1 MKTTLGI
8 SYLLAFIL
16 AFSAF
21 SYSQN
26 VADAL
31 LLPDSLVG
39 KLKEFRKADYQRA
52 EALDACIEFFYEE
65 EKIEDAAPYINE
77 LEQLANELND
87 RYWLAKSDY
96 YQGLYA
102 YASSDVEKAFM
113 RFGQA
118 QRTAETMQENEFSQ
132 TLLARIFLAK
142 SAAYMSVDLL
152 TEAYESIE
160 KGLNIV
166 DQYDLRKFR
175 NRLINNKA
183 SLSYSLGHFEE
194 SLSLVKTLH
203 DETMDSKW
211 LKNIAD
217 IYCELGFCDS
227 ALILIDSICTTFQ
240 FGEEKAD
247 ALLTKSFILNHMQNW
262 EKSKYCL
269 DEAQEMLPNDNGLL
283 WGLFHLRLAEVY
295 MGENLFQ
302 KAFQEIDSALVVA
315 INIGNSG
322 LECACL
328 QKKSYI
334 LRNLGD
340 CQAALECLDSF
351 LVRYDTILARNDHEK
366 IAIMRYQH
374 DFDKMKQQYE
384 SEQALLRLRQKSII
398 VVAIILVL
406 FAAAFAFIL
415 WKNKKAKE
423 ASLKSELDYRNRE
436 ITSKTLNQNQLN
448 ETLDDVIQNLTHLMN
463 NPRGDENT
471 LPSVI
476 HKLKGLLDDGSKK
489 EFDYYFVEVHPDFYT
504 KLKTDFPKL
513 TQNELRL
520 CALIKANLNIKD
532 IANLNN
538 VSIDSVKSSRK
549 RLRKSL
555 GISNPKID
563 LAEFL
568 SKY

>member
-1 MKTTLGI
+1 MKTTLCI

-194 SLSLVKTLH
+194 SLSLMKTLH
-203 DETMDSKW
+203 GETMDSKW

-217 IYCELGFCDS
+217 LYCELGSCDS
-227 ALILIDSICTTFQ
+227 ALILIDSVFATLQ
-240 FGEEKAD
+240 AGEKKAD
-247 ALLTKSFILNHMQNW
+247 VLLTKSFILNRLENW
-262 EKSKYCL
+262 EESELCL
-269 DEAQEMLPNDNGLL
+269 DEAREMLCSDSPLWTLL
-283 WGLFHLRLAEVY
+283 YMRLAEVHI
-295 MGENLFQ
+295 GENRFQ
-302 KAFQEIDSALVVA
+302 DALQEINAALA
-315 INIGNSG
+315 TENSNIKNVG

-328 QKKSYI
+328 QKKTYI

-340 CQAALECLDSF
+340 YQAALECQDSF
-351 LVRYDTILARNDHEK
+351 LSLYDTVLNKSNQKLEALRF
-366 IAIMRYQH
+366 QH
-374 DFDKMKQQYE
+374 DSDRMKQQFE
-384 SEQALLRLRQKSII
+384 SEQALLHLRQTFIFII
-398 VVAIILVL
+398 AGILVL
-406 FAAAFAFIL
+406 FSGLFAIIV
-415 WKNKKAKE
+415 WKSKKRRE
-423 ASLKSELDYRNRE
+423 EMLKLELDYRNRE
-436 ITSKTLNQNQLN
+436 ITSKALNQNQGN
-448 ETLDDVIQNLTHLMN
+448 ETLNEVIQELTHFLN
-463 NPRGDENT
+463 NPKGNENV
-471 LPSVI
+471 LPSAI
-476 HKLKGLLDDGSKK
+476 RRLKGLVDDGSKS

-504 KLKTDFPKL
+504 NLKKDFPDL
-513 TQNELRL
+513 TPNELRL
-520 CALIKANLNIKD
+520 CAFAKLNLPLKK
-532 IANLNN
+532 IAEINN

-555 GISNPKID
+555 NIDDPKID
-563 LAEFL
+563 LADFL

>member
-1 MKTTLGI
+1 MKSLLRSILFFLFTLL
-8 SYLLAFIL
+8 SLPLWAQDDEFH
-16 AFSAF
+16 
-21 SYSQN
+21 
-26 VADAL
+26 V
-31 LLPDSLVG
+31 PDSLVA

-102 YASSDVEKAFM
+102 YASLDVEEAFARLNKA
-113 RFGQA
+113 QNI
-118 QRTAETMQENEFSQ
+118 AESMQESATSQ
-132 TLLARIFLAK
+132 TLLARIYLAQ

-152 TEAYESIE
+152 SEAYESIE
-160 KGLNIV
+160 KGLNIA

-194 SLSLVKTLH
+194 SLSLMKTLH
-203 DETMDSKW
+203 NETMDSKW

-217 IYCELGFCDS
+217 LYCELGYYDS
-227 ALILIDSICTTFQ
+227 AIILIDSICTTLQ
-240 FGEEKAD
+240 NGEKKAD
-247 ALLTKSFILNHMQNW
+247 VLLTKSFILNRLENW
-262 EKSKYCL
+262 EESELCL
-269 DEAQEMLPNDNGLL
+269 DEAREMLRGGSPLWTLL
-283 WGLFHLRLAEVY
+283 YMRQAEVY
-295 MGENLFQ
+295 IGENR
-302 KAFQEIDSALVVA
+302 FQEALQEINVA
-315 INIGNSG
+315 LASDRSSIKNVG

-328 QKKSYI
+328 QKKTYI
-334 LRNLGD
+334 LRNLCD
-340 CQAALECLDSF
+340 YQAALECQDSF
-351 LVRYDTILARNDHEK
+351 LALYDTVLNKSNQKLEDLRF
-366 IAIMRYQH
+366 QH
-374 DFDKMKQQYE
+374 DSDRMRKQYE
-384 SEQALLRLRQKSII
+384 SEQALLRIRQTFVFVIAGILILFTGLSAVI
-398 VVAIILVL
+398 V
-406 FAAAFAFIL
+406 
-415 WKNKKAKE
+415 WKNKKRKE
-423 ASLKSELDYRNRE
+423 EMLKSELDYRNRE

-448 ETLDDVIQNLTHLMN
+448 ETLDGVIQDLTHLMN
-463 NPRGDENT
+463 NPRENENT
-471 LPSVI
+471 LPSAI

-504 KLKTDFPKL
+504 KLKADFPKL

-555 GISNPKID
+555 GISDPKID

>member
-1 MKTTLGI
+1 MKTTLCI

-21 SYSQN
+21 SYSQST
-26 VADAL
+26 ADAL
-31 LLPDSLVG
+31 PLPDSLVA

-77 LEQLANELND
+77 LEQLANELNN

-102 YASSDVEKAFM
+102 YASSNAEEAIT
-113 RFGQA
+113 RFYHA
-118 QRTAETMQENEFSQ
+118 QCAVETMQENEVSQ
-132 TLLARIFLAK
+132 TLLARIYLAQ

-152 TEAYESIE
+152 SEAYESIE
-160 KGLNIV
+160 KGLNIA

-194 SLSLVKTLH
+194 SLSLMKTLH
-203 DETMDSKW
+203 NETMDSKW
-211 LKNIAD
+211 LRNIAEL
-217 IYCELGFCDS
+217 YCELGYYDS
-227 ALILIDSICTTFQ
+227 AIILIDSVCTALQ
-240 FGEEKAD
+240 NGEKKAD
-247 ALLTKSFILNHMQNW
+247 VLLTKSFILNRLENW
-262 EKSKYCL
+262 EESELCL
-269 DEAQEMLPNDNGLL
+269 DEAREMLRGGSPLWTLL
-283 WGLFHLRLAEVY
+283 YMRQAEVY
-295 MGENLFQ
+295 IGENR
-302 KAFQEIDSALVVA
+302 FQEALQEINVA
-315 INIGNSG
+315 LASDRSSIKNVR

-328 QKKSYI
+328 QKKTYI
-334 LRNLGD
+334 LRNLCD
-340 CQAALECLDSF
+340 YQAALECQDSF
-351 LVRYDTILARNDHEK
+351 LALYDTVLNKSNQKLEDLRF
-366 IAIMRYQH
+366 QH
-374 DFDKMKQQYE
+374 DSDRMRKQYE
-384 SEQALLRLRQKSII
+384 SEQALLRIRQTFVFVIAGILILFTGLSAVI
-398 VVAIILVL
+398 V
-406 FAAAFAFIL
+406 
-415 WKNKKAKE
+415 WKNKKRKE
-423 ASLKSELDYRNRE
+423 EMLKSELDYRNRE

-448 ETLDDVIQNLTHLMN
+448 ETLDGVIQDLTHLMN
-463 NPRGDENT
+463 NPRGNENT

-504 KLKTDFPKL
+504 KLKADFPKL

-555 GISNPKID
+555 GISDPKID
-563 LAEFL
+563 LTEFL

>member
-1 MKTTLGI
+1 MKTTLCI

-52 EALDACIEFFYEE
+52 EALDACISFFYEE
-65 EKIEDAAPYINE
+65 DKIEDAAPYINE

-102 YASSDVEKAFM
+102 LSQYDVSNALKRLNGALK
-113 RFGQA
+113 R
-118 QRTAETMQENEFSQ
+118 AETLCENESSQ
-132 TLLARIFLAK
+132 LLLARIYLAQ
-142 SAAYMSVDLL
+142 SVGLGHINL
-152 TEAYESIE
+152 SSEAYEQIE
-160 KGLNIV
+160 KGLAITNKYGFLSV
-166 DQYDLRKFR
+166 QNK
-175 NRLINNKA
+175 LINNKA
-183 SLSYSLGHFEE
+183 SVYYSLGKFDE
-194 SLSLVKTLH
+194 SLGLQKTLYGN
-203 DETMDSKW
+203 TGNSNW
-211 LKNIAD
+211 LQNLAMLYGELE
-217 IYCELGFCDS
+217 IYDT
-227 ALILIDSICTTFQ
+227 ALYLIDSVLFLAKDN
-240 FGEEKAD
+240 FEKTD
-247 ALLTKSFILNHMQNW
+247 ALSSKCFILNKLKKW
-262 EKSKYCL
+262 DESEVCL
-269 DEAQEMLPNDNGLL
+269 EQMTEFMPFDESMNGL
-283 WGLFHLRLAEVY
+283 FFMQQAEVY
-295 MGENLFQ
+295 SGKEQYREALL
-302 KAFQEIDSALVVA
+302 AIDSAIYIA
-315 INIGNSG
+315 RSINDIS
-322 LECACL
+322 LECVCL

-340 CQAALECLDSF
+340 YQTALECQDSF
-351 LVRYDTILARNDHEK
+351 FARYDTILARNEGEK
-366 IAIMRYQH
+366 VTAMKYQH

-384 SEQALLRLRQKSII
+384 SRQALLRLRQKFI
-398 VVAIILVL
+398 VVIASILVL
-406 FAAAFAFIL
+406 FAAAFVFIL

-423 ASLKSELDYRNRE
+423 TSLKSELDYRNRE

-448 ETLDDVIQNLTHLMN
+448 ETLNGVIQDLTHLMN
-463 NPRGDENT
+463 NPRGNENT
-471 LPSVI
+471 LPSAI

-504 KLKTDFPKL
+504 KLKADFPKL

-555 GISNPKID
+555 GISDPKID

>member
-1 MKTTLGI
+1 MKTTLCI

-21 SYSQN
+21 SYSQST
-26 VADAL
+26 ADAL
-31 LLPDSLVG
+31 PLPDSLVG

-77 LEQLANELND
+77 LEQLANKLNN

-102 YASSDVEKAFM
+102 YASSNAEEAIT
-113 RFGQA
+113 RFYHA
-118 QRTAETMQENEFSQ
+118 QCAVETMQENEVSQ
-132 TLLARIFLAK
+132 ALLARVCLAQ

-152 TEAYESIE
+152 PDAYESVE
-160 KGLNIV
+160 KGLAISE
-166 DQYDLRKFR
+166 QYDFTSTQCK
-175 NRLINNKA
+175 LINNKA
-183 SLSYSLGHFEE
+183 ALSYSMRNLKE
-194 SLSLVKTLH
+194 SLSLMRTLKNGKT
-203 DETMDSKW
+203 DPKW

-217 IYCELGFCDS
+217 LYCELGYYDS
-227 ALILIDSICTTFQ
+227 AIILIDSVCTTLQ
-240 FGEEKAD
+240 NGEKKAD
-247 ALLTKSFILNHMQNW
+247 VLLTKSFILNRLERW
-262 EKSKYCL
+262 KESEFCL
-269 DEAQEMLPNDNGLL
+269 GETHEMLHDGSPL
-283 WGLFHLRLAEVY
+283 WSLYDMRMAELY
-295 MGENLFQ
+295 IGEKRFVEALQ
-302 KAFQEIDSALVVA
+302 VIDSALVGA
-315 INIGNSG
+315 NNIGNLG
-322 LECACL
+322 LECVCL

-340 CQAALECLDSF
+340 YQTALECLDSF
-351 LVRYDTILARNDHEK
+351 LVHYDTILARNDHEK
-366 IAIMRYQH
+366 VAIMRYQH
-374 DFDKMKQQYE
+374 DFDKMRQQYE
-384 SEQALLRLRQKSII
+384 SEQAMLRLRQKSII

-423 ASLKSELDYRNRE
+423 ASLKAELDYRNRE

-448 ETLDDVIQNLTHLMN
+448 ETLDGVIQDLTHLMN
-463 NPRGDENT
+463 NPRGNENT
-471 LPSVI
+471 LPSAI

-555 GISNPKID
+555 GISDPKID